1 MLHSLS
7 CGTSTLQVESYGQLG
22 KPQPFPPDIQQ
33 ELEQLDDRSQFSS
46 SSQLLDLH
54 SATLLDTT
62 ESDLCCTCQCLQVR
76 HHGDRAW

>member
-33 ELEQLDDRSQFSS
+33 ELEQLDDRYQFSS

-62 ESDLCCTCQCLQVR
+62 ESDLCRL
-76 HHGDRAW
+76 